1 MIGFMR
7 RIIGSKFGALF
18 ALAFLAMVAFAF
30 IAGDITSN
38 SHYSSFSFLG
48 NKTSTKIGS
57 QSLPDSEVQ
66 SRVQRVFEQQRRE
79 NPGMK
84 IDDFL
89 GIGAVEGIY
98 SQLVTALSLEEF
110 ARKQGIHISKR
121 MVDAEIANIPAFH
134 DATGKFSQ
142 AAFNALL
149 KSEGISEDSLRK
161 DILQQLSGRI
171 VAAPATLGTRLSDTA
186 VLPYASLLLE
196 AREGM
201 IAAIPSAAFKPTTP
215 PGDAE
220 IAAFYKKNAGRYTIP
235 ERRSMRYA
243 IVDASRFDAAAT
255 PTEAEIAAYYASH
268 KADYAAKETR
278 DIARLILPTESA
290 AKAAASV
297 GSLAAAAKANGL
309 ETASFKAMSKADFAK
324 ATSPTAAE
332 IAFAAPQGKITGP
345 VKTALGWALIQT
357 DAIQKIAEKPL
368 ASIKPQIVEA
378 LKTQKRTTLIGD
390 FIAKLEDTI
399 ANGTTFDEV
408 VKDNGLTVETTP
420 ALLSTGQNIDDPAYK
435 PTADIAPLVKAGF
448 GMEQDDDPQF
458 VPIAPGARY
467 ALVRVGDVVAAAPP
481 PLNDKVKPIVVQ
493 QYLLAQGLIKAQAL
507 AAKLQGEIAK
517 GTPMDKALAGAGV
530 PLPPAQKITARRA
543 DLLRQDQRPP
553 AHISMLF
560 AMTQGN
566 VKTIAIPN
574 DQGMFLVQ
582 LISVQ
587 QGDAAKVPGL
597 VDKVRAD
604 LSGLIGNEY
613 ADQFARA
620 VERDLGVERNPA
632 TVVQV
637 TKALKDANG
646 GSAQK

>member
-1 MIGFMR
+1 MIGFLR

-38 SHYSSFSFLG
+38 SHYSGFSFFG

-57 QSLPDSEVQ
+57 QSLPDTEVQ
-66 SRVQRVFEQQRRE
+66 SRVQRGFEQQRRE

-89 GIGAVEGIY
+89 GLGAVEGIY

-110 ARKQGIHISKR
+110 ARSQGIHVSKR

-142 AAFNALL
+142 SAFRQLL
-149 KSEGISEDSLRK
+149 TAEGISEDALRK
-161 DILQQLSGRI
+161 DIAQQLSGRL
-171 VAAPATLGTRLSDTA
+171 VVGPATFGTRLSDSA

-201 IAAIPSAAFKPTTP
+201 IAAIPSAAFRPTTP
-215 PGDAE
+215 PSDAE
-220 IAAFYKKNAGRYTIP
+220 IAAFYKKNASRYTIP
-235 ERRSMRYA
+235 ERRAMRYA
-243 IVDASRFDAAAT
+243 IVDASRFDTAAT
-255 PTEAEIAAYYASH
+255 PTESEIAAYYTSH

-278 DIARLILPTESA
+278 DIAQLILPTESA
-290 AKAAASV
+290 AKAAVSA

-309 ETASFKAMSKADFAK
+309 ETASFKALSRADFAK
-324 ATSPTAAE
+324 ATSSAAAE
-332 IAFAAPQGKITGP
+332 AAFAAPQGKITGP

-368 ASIKPQIVEA
+368 ASVRPQIVEA
-378 LKTQKRTTLIGD
+378 LKAQKRTTLIGD
-390 FIAKLEDTI
+390 FIAKLEDNI

-408 VKDNGLTVETTP
+408 VKDNGLAVETTP
-420 ALLSTGQNIDDPAYK
+420 ALLSTGQNVDDPAYK
-435 PTADIAPLVKAGF
+435 PSADIAPLVKAGF

-458 VPIAPGARY
+458 VPIVPGARY

-481 PLNDKVKPIVVQ
+481 PLDKVKPIVVQ
-493 QYLLAQGLIKAQAL
+493 QYLLAQGLAKAQVL
-507 AAKLQGEIAK
+507 AAKLQGEIARGK
-517 GTPMDKALAGAGV
+517 PMAEALAGAGV
-530 PLPPAQKITARRA
+530 ALPPAQKIAARRA

-553 AHISMLF
+553 AQISMLF
-560 AMTQGN
+560 AMTQGS

-574 DQGMFLVQ
+574 DQGVFLVQ
-582 LISVQ
+582 LTAVQ
-587 QGDAAKVPGL
+587 QGDAATVPGL

-604 LSGLIGNEY
+604 LSGLIGTEY

-620 VERDLGVERNPA
+620 VERDLGVTRNPA
-632 TVVQV
+632 TVAQV
-637 TKALKDANG
+637 TKALRDANG
-646 GSAQK
+646 GAAKP